1 MKSTFGV
8 SSVTCDANMSENSE
22 LDGLSAKRKEEEV
35 VTQVES
41 KSSGPPITKDTDDS
55 TIRCKLNAKRQGK
68 SLNAD
73 VPLPPY
79 DTPNSRRTLL
89 SPSSWFTLSINGFL
103 RSFWTALI
111 FSGVCDLS
119 YISVFLS
126 LSGPYLVVHAAPLVN
141 IAMDVFMVAIH
152 VWERYP
158 CPPRVCGFQRH
169 YILLATQAMKH
180 LVLFALVSMI
190 IVKLVGL
197 ISGGIS
203 NPLGVLAVQVRQLNL
218 TLAERTG
225 VLCTSIVSV
234 LANLIALMH
243 PWNLPQ
249 KGSGSQLLLA
259 VSCFCNFLMGIVE
272 IKLYHDS
279 MLIHGHSA
287 NGTLY
292 QSDTSQRHGGAV
304 NVTITTNGD
313 TRTVLPAR
321 MPRMLPVLY
330 LYTAAFLVC
339 GSTIG
344 CCLAVVINEANRL
357 SDIISKVAFFMDCY
371 LAVVALL
378 CLVLFGNSLTL
389 KVKSDTGFHVATGIP
404 VIFACGFGLCI
415 MIIMCSNYVR
425 LRLPPSLEVEVLDL
439 KALTSSQ
446 KSAYAKMITYNK
458 KSNPGVSGEAI
469 LLLMEAYSAT
479 ELHGMTCKVLRVY
492 SPVPQPQSLSYKK
505 LRFHSGK
512 GTPHSTNHLKER
524 QSSSK
529 TIVNPKLKRDRKR
542 AAADDVGSLGLNSS
556 LYEEKDM
563 YQPSRAWEALDL
575 QKTVFDEE
583 SVFDLN
589 TIEAVPKPLS
599 KNQRKKLA
607 KKAKDGVSDY
617 PLELPT
623 EKDIKERTKFHTDL
637 MATEA
642 LVLLTSVDEYDLTA
656 ALKGKTGQLLGAH
669 FGKESRSKLL
679 CIRFG
684 LLGFHWPFVRS
695 TFYCSNSKHPVARS
709 AAVMY
714 AISRWN
720 KKRPKAERCT
730 ILLDPTYKNA
740 VPEQAIQFGGW
751 YRVKLPASHIID
763 LRRHKSKSIH
773 EFFKAIKYRNQDGA
787 FRQAGGV
794 TVEERSFTREN
805 CDLAISL
812 WQNIAKNRTDNG
824 NTSVL
829 IAPTSAFVQTLG
841 SEVNE
846 SSHRTLLF
854 LKVHGEVVASC
865 ILFRLGDTITS
876 DLQGLHQE
884 HARPLKAYFVM
895 MQEVITIALRE
906 GKSFVDFGPTTEKP
920 KVDIGCQSV
929 PLTGALRASNM
940 LLSAA
945 VRVAAGNVKV

>member
-1 MKSTFGV
+1 
-8 SSVTCDANMSENSE
+8 MSGKGEVDGLGARGKPKKAKNE
-22 LDGLSAKRKEEEV
+22 LCLDGHELSASPATR
-35 VTQVES
+35 
-41 KSSGPPITKDTDDS
+41 DTDHS
-55 TIRCKLNAKRQGK
+55 SNASKHASRPGE
-68 SLNAD
+68 SSA
-73 VPLPPY
+73 Y
-79 DTPNSRRTLL
+79 DTPKKRCALHL
-89 SPSSWFTLSINGFL
+89 PSSWFALSISEFVL
-103 RSFWTALI
+103 SFWTALV
-111 FSGVCDLS
+111 FSVVSDLS
-119 YISVFLS
+119 FIVVFFA
-126 LSGPYLVVHAAPLVN
+126 LSGRYMVVHSAPIVN
-141 IAMDVFMVAIH
+141 IVMDVLLVAIR

-158 CPPRVCGFQRH
+158 CPPRVCGFRRH
-169 YILLATQAMKH
+169 YILLVTQAMKH
-180 LVLFALVSMI
+180 LVLFALISMI

-197 ISGGIS
+197 ISGTIN
-203 NPLGVLAVQVRQLNL
+203 NPLGVLPAQVHQLNL
-218 TLAERTG
+218 TLAQRTG

-234 LANLIALMH
+234 LANLLVLMH

-259 VSCFCNFLMGIVE
+259 VSCFCNFLMGVVE

-279 MLIHGHSA
+279 MLIHGHSE

-292 QSDTSQRHGGAV
+292 QNGASQKHGGAV
-304 NVTITTNGD
+304 NVTVTTNGN
-313 TRTVLPAR
+313 THTILPAR

-357 SDIISKVAFFMDCY
+357 SDIIGKVAFFMDCY

-389 KVKSDTGFHVATGIP
+389 KMQADAGFHVAMGIP

-415 MIIMCSNYVR
+415 MIIICSNYVR
-425 LRLPPSLEVEVLDL
+425 LRLPPSLEVDVLDL

-479 ELHGMTCKVLRVY
+479 QLEGMTCKVLRVHR
-492 SPVPQPQSLSYKK
+492 PVPRPQALSYNKF
-505 LRFHSGK
+505 RFKSGK
-512 GTPHSTNHLKER
+512 GTPHSTDYLKETH
-524 QSSSK
+524 SSSE
-529 TIVNPKLKRDRKR
+529 TIVPPKLKRNRKQ
-542 AAADDVGSLGLNSS
+542 ASADDIGSLGLNSS

-583 SVFDLN
+583 LVFDLD
-589 TIEAVPKPLS
+589 TIDAAPKPLS

-607 KKAKDGVSDY
+607 KKAKDGVSDF

-623 EKDIKERTKFHTDL
+623 EKDIKERVKFHADL

-642 LVLLTSVDEYDLTA
+642 LVLLTSIDEYDLTA
-656 ALKGKTGQLLGAH
+656 ELKGKAGEFLRAH

-773 EFFKAIKYRNQDGA
+773 EFFRAIKYRNQDGV

-794 TVEERSFTREN
+794 TVEERIFTREN

-812 WQNIAKNRTDNG
+812 WQNIARNRSDNG

-929 PLTGALRASNM
+929 PLTGALRASNV